1 MISVGQ
7 PRHTPRGDTT
17 APAPGADRLTF
28 TGLLVGTYLAV
39 YLCQIDLYIRRQ
51 GWVLVPAI
59 YFLLATQAVMALA
72 IWYLNA
78 DQIGRILKA
87 SSGAILAFGGLA
99 GMALVGAALPEANL
113 SEGGLYVIYPTINFL
128 VFLLAFPLASLFASG
143 ANWRVACGVSLCAL
157 VMSILVD
164 ARYPG
169 TFSILEARAAGFGC
183 NPNRGAELTVILL
196 VGVLNWKK
204 PSLSLVSCGWFLIA
218 LVGVFMTLSRSGTL
232 LLGIVG
238 MLYVRLCVRRNGMG
252 AVVLLGG
259 LAFSVGGYAL
269 AAADAAKDILP
280 MLEANHSRANLFSGQ
295 LDAMDTGEDSRVILI
310 YDYLGMIAER
320 PLLGWGT
327 GYTYGQ
333 ELGSHNMYLARWVDN
348 GLFGFGA
355 YVLLIGM
362 LYRIGRKH
370 QSWQCTTVAVFVAAD
385 SFFTHNLLEDKSLML
400 IMGITAGRAVLNAP
414 PPVSAVNAI
423 LETRNMS
430 YAHPQKWAK
439 AG

>member
-1 MISVGQ
+1 MGQ
-7 PRHTPRGDTT
+7 LRHTPRGDT
-17 APAPGADRLTF
+17 ACPAPEADRLTF
-28 TGLLVGTYLAV
+28 MGLLVGAYLAV
-39 YLCQIDLYIRRQ
+39 YLCQFDLYIRRQ
-51 GWVLVPAI
+51 GWVLVPSV
-59 YFLLATQAVMALA
+59 YFLLASQAVMAIA
-72 IWYLNA
+72 VSYLSA
-78 DQIGRILKA
+78 GQFGRVLKGCG
-87 SSGAILAFGGLA
+87 GAIRAFALLA

-113 SEGGLYVIYPTINFL
+113 SEGGLYVIYPTIDFL
-128 VFLLAFPLASLFASG
+128 VFLLALPLASLFASG
-143 ANWRVACGVSLCAL
+143 ANWKVACGVAMCSL

-183 NPNRGAELTVILL
+183 NPNRGAELTVMLL
-196 VGVLNWKK
+196 IGVLNWKK

-269 AAADAAKDILP
+269 VAADAAKQVLP
-280 MLEANHSRANLFSGQ
+280 MFDGNHSRANLFNGQ
-295 LDAMDTGEDSRVILI
+295 LDAMDTTEDSRVILI
-310 YDYLGMIAER
+310 YDSLDMIVER

-362 LYRIGRKH
+362 LYRIGRMH
-370 QSWQCTTVAVFVAAD
+370 HSWQCITVSVIVAAD

-414 PPVSAVNAI
+414 PPVSAVNAVWGTGKI
-423 LETRNMS
+423 S
-430 YAHPQKWAK
+430 YAHPQKLAK